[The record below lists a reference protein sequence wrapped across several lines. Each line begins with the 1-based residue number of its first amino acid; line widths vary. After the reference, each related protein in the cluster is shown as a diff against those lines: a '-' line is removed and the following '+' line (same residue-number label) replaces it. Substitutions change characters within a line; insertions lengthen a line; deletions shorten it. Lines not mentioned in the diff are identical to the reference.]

1 MTGTRMDYGDGVMV
15 TAWQDACAG
24 LVAQEIVKPSA
35 LWRPPDPLET
45 RTAAALT
52 ILEGYRDTWYRCSE
66 GAWTIG
72 YGHSVS
78 DPAPPYE
85 WTNLFDQ
92 VHFVALLLADIRR
105 AEAAAADN
113 FGFWRPEGPKGPD
126 VWWSTFSAV
135 QQRRA
140 QALIEMA
147 FQLGGAGQRGF
158 KRMWQALGKCGSTT
172 PAPRG
177 GTRTGPGGTKGSAAP
192 LRAPGVDSRADRH
205 SRSGRREAV
214 PRAPVAASVSPRD
227 VPARGTHCGVEHRS
241 RERGKRPS

>member
-158 KRMWQALGKCGSTT
+158 KRMWQAVHCAAWDDAGAECLESLWHRQT
-172 PAPRG
+172 PARAK
-177 GTRTGPGGTKGSAAP
+177 RVAAM
-192 LRAPGVDSRADRH
+192 LA
-205 SRSGRREAV
+205 SGRLDADALDTTLGRNDPFAAWRD
-214 PRAPVAASVSPRD
+214 PRAA
-227 VPARGTHCGVEHRS
+227 GG
-241 RERGKRPS
+241 